1 MTALKRAII
10 AVIFFIVPL
19 GANASGC
26 QEYEAEAAA
35 ISGVVPSFN
44 EDGTLRSILLHG
56 EATFLTS
63 KRSLINAARTKAELS
78 AKKGLSAFLSES
90 VSAKQKAAALLE
102 QAELTDQSGNTEGR
116 ALELTS
122 IVETMESD
130 TQSVMQGIIKL
141 DECVDVDQKY
151 LLVTLGWK
159 PKPAVVSPK
168 VAKDISRTKEPT
180 VSENTSVETE
190 IPPVVEAECVNRLKL
205 EVVNTT
211 GYGRSQNEAVSDGI
225 RIAVSQV
232 FGEVFSS
239 SINVSSETV
248 ALEVT
253 DQNGSTQ
260 GAAVELAA
268 EEKQMSSSTSG
279 IVRSYKITN
288 INRSGTDF
296 ETDLSVQ
303 IPRACNIDTE
313 KNKLKAVVLKP
324 SVTAHR
330 DWTTKGDKLALDI
343 KLELESLLNETLGLS
358 VLSRSDASEI
368 TSELNAITIDNYS
381 IDELVKKGNKLA
393 ADVLVLTEFSDFET
407 RRRRIKVGPDKTTE
421 MYVTT
426 AQAWVRVVDVVT
438 SNLITSIRVPLSS
451 KSFQK
456 DQGIDAFT
464 ITMAH
469 NIASAV
475 GQKVGGGFTESGTQL
490 LNKSAERVA
499 SYEQAKERLST
510 AREKLQKEVENDW

>member
-1 MTALKRAII
+1 MSLLKKIIVLALLLMA
-10 AVIFFIVPL
+10 PL
-19 GANASGC
+19 GAYASGC

-35 ISGVVPSFN
+35 ISGVVPNFN

-56 EATFLTS
+56 EATFLTN
-63 KRSLINAARTKAELS
+63 KRSLINAARTNAELS
-78 AKKGLSAFLSES
+78 AKKELSAFLSES
-90 VSAKQKAAALLE
+90 VSAKQKAATLLE
-102 QAELTDQSGNTEGR
+102 QAELTDQSGKTEGR

-159 PKPAVVSPK
+159 PKPAVISPE
-168 VAKDISRTKEPT
+168 VAKGTARTKEPT

-190 IPPVVEAECVNRLKL
+190 VPEVVAAACVNRLKL

-211 GYGRSQNEAVSDGI
+211 GYGGSQNEAVSDGI

-248 ALEVT
+248 ALEIT
-253 DQNGSTQ
+253 DQNGSTK
-260 GAAVELAA
+260 GAAAELSA
-268 EEKQMSSSTSG
+268 EEKQISSNTSG

-288 INRSGTDF
+288 IKRSGTEF
-296 ETDLSVQ
+296 ETELSVQ
-303 IPRACNIDTE
+303 IPRACNLDLE
-313 KNKLKAVVLKP
+313 KDKLKAVVLKP

-330 DWTTKGDKLALDI
+330 DWTARGDKLALDI

-358 VLSRSDASEI
+358 VLSRSDMSEI
-368 TSELNAITIDNYS
+368 DSELSNITVDNYS
-381 IDELVKKGNKLA
+381 IDELAKKGNKLA
-393 ADVLVLTEFSDFET
+393 ADVLVLTEFSEFET
-407 RRRRIKVGPDKTTE
+407 RRQRINIGPDKTTD

-456 DQGIDAFT
+456 DQGVDAFT

-475 GQKVGGGFTESGTQL
+475 GQKVGGGFTKSGTQL

-499 SYEQAKERLST
+499 SYEQAKKRLST
-510 AREKLQKEVENDW
+510 ARKKLQEDVENDW

>member
-1 MTALKRAII
+1 MTAFKHII
-10 AVIFFIVPL
+10 VAAIFFIVPF
-19 GANASGC
+19 GAYASGC

-35 ISGVVPSFN
+35 ISGVVPNFN
-44 EDGTLRSILLHG
+44 ADGTLRSILLHG
-56 EATFLTS
+56 EATFLTN
-63 KRSLINAARTKAELS
+63 KRSLINAARIKAELS
-78 AKKGLSAFLSES
+78 AKQALSAFLNES
-90 VSAKQKAAALLE
+90 VSAAQKADTLLE
-102 QAELTDQSGNTEGR
+102 QAELTDQSGNTAGQ

-122 IVETMESD
+122 IVETM
-130 TQSVMQGIIKL
+130 QSNTEAVLKGVVKL

-159 PKPAVVSPK
+159 PKPAVISPE
-168 VAKDISRTKEPT
+168 VAKGTAGPT
-180 VSENTSVETE
+180 VSENTQANPEK
-190 IPPVVEAECVNRLKL
+190 PQVVAAECVNRLKL
-205 EVVNTT
+205 EVVNIT

-239 SINVSSETV
+239 SINVSLETA

-260 GAAVELAA
+260 GIAVELSA

-279 IVRSYKITN
+279 IVRSYKIIN
-288 INRSGTDF
+288 IKRRGTEF
-296 ETDLSVQ
+296 ETELSVQ
-303 IPRACNIDTE
+303 IPIACNLDLE
-313 KNKLKAVVLKP
+313 KGKLKAVVLKP

-330 DWTTKGDKLALDI
+330 DWTVRGDKLALDI

-358 VLSRSDASEI
+358 VLSRSETSEI
-368 TSELNAITIDNYS
+368 ASELNAITIDNYS

-393 ADVLVLTEFSDFET
+393 ADVLVLTKFSDFDT
-407 RRRRIKVGPDKTTE
+407 RRQRIKIGPDKTTD

-456 DQGIDAFT
+456 DQGVDAFT
-464 ITMAH
+464 LTMAH

-510 AREKLQKEVENDW
+510 AREKLEKEVENDW